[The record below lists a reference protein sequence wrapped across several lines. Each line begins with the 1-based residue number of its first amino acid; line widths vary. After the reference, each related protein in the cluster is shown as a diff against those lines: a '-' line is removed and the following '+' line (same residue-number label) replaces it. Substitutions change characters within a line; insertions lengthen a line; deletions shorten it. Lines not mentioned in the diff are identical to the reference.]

1 MVGREV
7 GNVVMCSPVLIIAG
21 LMFVWLVMLLTGW
34 FYDNR

>member
-1 MVGREV
+1 VVGRETGSV
-7 GNVVMCSPVLIIAG
+7 GMCSPVSIIAG

>member
-1 MVGREV
+1 MAGRQIGSVG
-7 GNVVMCSPVLIIAG
+7 MCSPVLIIAG